1 MKMTEEVIGALKNQN
16 ESKLYLAMY
25 DFYDSNNSIEACE
38 AFNQWK
44 SEVKECERNMIIRA
58 EQRIYENENYFNS
71 LF

>member
-1 MKMTEEVIGALKNQN
+1 MKMTEKVISALKNGN

-25 DFYDSNNSIEACE
+25 DFYYSNYSIEASE

-44 SEVKECERNMIIRA
+44 SEVKEYERNMIIRA
-58 EQRIYENENYFNS
+58 EQRILENEKYFNS